1 MASKEHTLMASGAPY
16 VLRVTKDGSIKA
28 LPATYELT
36 PSGYRKTGGD
46 GRALCSCGW
55 TSPERSSR
63 EARRAEW
70 ERHFEEENPWYAGD
84 KVLMRNAEI
93 KALAEDR
100 IDEINSDEEL
110 HETPVFMTRV
120 EKNLY
125 TALTPQVIIDLVT
138 RYRKQR

>member
-1 MASKEHTLMASGAPY
+1 MASKEHALMASGAPY
-16 VLRVTKDGSIKA
+16 ILRVTKDGSIKA

-36 PSGYRKTGGD
+36 PSGYRKTGGN

-63 EARRAEW
+63 EARRDEW
-70 ERHFEEENPWYAGD
+70 ELHFEKENPWYAGD

-93 KALAEDR
+93 KGLAEDR
-100 IDEINSDEEL
+100 IDEINSDEDL

-125 TALTPQVIIDLVT
+125 AALTPQIIIDLVT